1 MVGGESS
8 IMVPAASAVLVVED
22 DVATRDLLEE
32 LLQSEGYTTLTAATV
47 QDGLNGLAA
56 DQVDLVLLDLTLPDS
71 NGVQFCA
78 QVRRR
83 ADWQELP
90 IIVLSGQNSDEWR
103 DAALAAGADD
113 YVSKPFDLSEL
124 LDRVQQLLD

>member
-1 MVGGESS
+1 MASTSTVVWDRARSRWFGFTW
-8 IMVPAASAVLVVED
+8 VPYCRAL
-22 DVATRDLLEE
+22 
-32 LLQSEGYTTLTAATV
+32 
-47 QDGLNGLAA
+47 
-56 DQVDLVLLDLTLPDS
+56 LVLLDLTLPDS